1 MVVVVVVVVVVVAVV
16 VFVVDDDDDDVDDD
30 VILLFIIVDVFVADH
45 GIKFHVVLKL
55 FKGLLQNFE
64 SHKSCQCEC
73 LKGDFV
79 DEAWHCRPGS
89 RKEVSMVWSGNN
101 ADDFE
106 LLWDGMHVELWLKL
120 DFGQLGVD

>member
-1 MVVVVVVVVVVVAVV
+1 M
-16 VFVVDDDDDDVDDD
+16 
-30 VILLFIIVDVFVADH
+30 LHVFVADL
-45 GIKFHVVLKL
+45 GIKFQVGLKV

-120 DFGQLGVD
+120 DFGQLGGN